1 MSRQDTTKDATVQLK
16 WENIC
21 SSSEPR
27 IDNHVEK
34 DVLASIIDLYV
45 RIRSSNYAKDIVQKF
60 KLNQKRTGRDKSLR
74 KNIKQSCDE
83 NINNDPCKQ

>member
-1 MSRQDTTKDATVQLK
+1 MSRQDTTKDTTVQLK